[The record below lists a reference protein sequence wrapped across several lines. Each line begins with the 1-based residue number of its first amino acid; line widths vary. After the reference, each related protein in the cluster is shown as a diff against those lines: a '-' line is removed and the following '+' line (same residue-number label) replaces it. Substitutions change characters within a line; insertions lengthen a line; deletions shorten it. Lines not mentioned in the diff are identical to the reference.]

1 MKIGEDTFIS
11 DVGFVSS
18 ADRRQIDAITV
29 GALDNYLFDEVWPQ
43 TTSIFTLPGKIRLC
57 ASPHKA
63 LTGAAASQPKIAC
76 VSSMERFGR
85 HFRGRR
91 GRCLADTDLTMVE
104 RLGAARNA
112 DS

>member
-1 MKIGEDTFIS
+1 MDCITSMSDEQPELSHSDSDHFEPITDERDTACGESKATEVCLCPLDGS
-11 DVGFVSS
+11 D
-18 ADRRQIDAITV
+18 
-29 GALDNYLFDEVWPQ
+29 
-43 TTSIFTLPGKIRLC
+43 
-57 ASPHKA
+57 
-63 LTGAAASQPKIAC
+63 
-76 VSSMERFGR
+76 GR